1 MTNDVRSATE
11 PPADT
16 CFAANQALLAGVRM
30 NQSNLVTLESNVGQ
44 GAPGAAIQHET
55 TTPDL
60 EQDVFQIGGCGL
72 RNGGA
77 AAGASGKPQ
86 VTGACRFPRRWTRVH
101 NPRFGARCVPF
112 RGLWTPGKR
121 FSVWLSVSARQS
133 APCGPPLHAKS
144 PNATAPAGGGPS
156 RSLSLAG

>member
-1 MTNDVRSATE
+1 
-11 PPADT
+11 
-16 CFAANQALLAGVRM
+16 M
-30 NQSNLVTLESNVGQ
+30 NQSNLVMLESNVGQ

-86 VTGACRFPRRWTRVH
+86 VTGPRRFPAPGRESTTPDLEQDVSH
-101 NPRFGARCVPF
+101 FGGCGLRASVF
-112 RGLWTPGKR
+112 RSG
-121 FSVWLSVSARQS
+121 
-133 APCGPPLHAKS
+133 
-144 PNATAPAGGGPS
+144 
-156 RSLSLAG
+156 